1 MSGPLTIEDDKT
13 ATKRAAESF
22 VYQFNYDEHLA
33 DSVELASVGT
43 FTISPADGILTK
55 DNPSLITG
63 NRKVEVR
70 LIGGKPGKTYVIEHT
85 AVTNE
90 SPTQTPAK
98 KFYLFIKP

>member
-1 MSGPLTIEDDKT
+1 MSGPLTILDDGT
-13 ATKRAAESF
+13 AQKRAGESF
-22 VYQFNYDEHLA
+22 VYLFDYDTHLA
-33 DSVELASVGT
+33 AGVEFASVGT
-43 FTISPADGILTK
+43 FTIDPADGRLTK
-55 DNPSLITG
+55 DNPSLVTG

-70 LIGGKPGKTYVIEHT
+70 LIGGKVGKTYTIEHT